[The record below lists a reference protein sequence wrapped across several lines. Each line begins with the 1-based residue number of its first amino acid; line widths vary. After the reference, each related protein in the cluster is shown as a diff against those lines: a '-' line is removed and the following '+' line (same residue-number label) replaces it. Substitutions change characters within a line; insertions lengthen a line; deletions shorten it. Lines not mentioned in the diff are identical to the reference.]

1 MKTSNLLLSTQR
13 ENPSD
18 AETIS
23 HQLMI
28 KAGLIRQVAAGI
40 YNWLPTGKK
49 VLRKVEEI
57 LRKEMDASGAQEI
70 LMPMVQPQ
78 SLWEESGRL
87 QHYGKELLVFEDRHG
102 RGFCLGPTH
111 EEVIT

>member
-1 MKTSNLLLSTQR
+1 MLESRLTMKTSNLLLSTQR

-23 HQLMI
+23 HQLMV

-40 YNWLPTGKK
+40 YNWLPTGKR

-57 LRKEMDASGAQEI
+57 LRKEMDAAGAQEI

-78 SLWEESGRL
+78 SL
-87 QHYGKELLVFEDRHG
+87 
-102 RGFCLGPTH
+102 
-111 EEVIT
+111 